1 MSTLSGVLPEY
12 GLSEYDLTPST
23 GAPGVVA
30 LFLCGVF
37 QALPKRKNN
46 HEASSCIKTAW
57 KIHGFFF
64 FLKRKVS
71 RVFFFFLFLNKEIKF
86 R

>member
-1 MSTLSGVLPEY
+1 MSALSGVLPEY

-37 QALPKRKNN
+37 PGFAKKK
-46 HEASSCIKTAW
+46 KTIM
-57 KIHGFFF
+57 KQVPVLRLLGKYTDFFF
-64 FLKRKVS
+64 F
-71 RVFFFFLFLNKEIKF
+71 
-86 R
+86 